1 MRWNRFVIRH
11 LRPYLLTALL
21 VAIAAA
27 IRYWPLNAWG
37 DRFIWS
43 TFYTAVALAAL
54 YGGLINGLLGA
65 VLSIVFVYTTR
76 VELAIS
82 IDRPVWPGVMVFLIN
97 TIIISIVG
105 ELLKR
110 SKQKDKLN
118 EEALRERNTQLQAL
132 GDNLPH
138 AFVYQAIT
146 GPSYLPEIVYI
157 SDGIYKYLGP
167 KSSEVI
173 KDPEA
178 LYKLIHESDR
188 EKLMA
193 ARKRAA
199 IEMLPLNVDV
209 RIKDLEGTL
218 KWANI
223 RSQPRMGE
231 EGKLIWDGIFTDI
244 TDRKQLEQQ
253 LIESQDLL
261 NQTGEL
267 AKVGGWAYDVHSNAS
282 TWTLQTYLLH
292 KVKPGEPMD
301 LAKSLAFYH
310 PADRDKVYSQLNIA
324 LQTGTP
330 FFTEARKIDREGK
343 TIWIRLNCQPIMESG
358 KVIRLLGVVQD
369 VTERKELEKELEQQI
384 MYNQQ
389 LITELVIQENEN
401 EKSRLAYE
409 LHEDV
414 NQILAAAKMYLDMAS
429 TQKPDGQK
437 MLEDSSAILKE
448 AINKINGIFDRL
460 DVPTFREMDLAEALE
475 KIIDDHNQQKPLYF
489 ALDGHYKEINSMP
502 SRTKLIVYRIVK
514 GLLDYYSKDTAATKA
529 ILSLAVAH
537 NQIAMQLHSDAAP
550 CEDNPENWLV
560 ELRKIKNR
568 IDFYGGN
575 MEWLSDSQYGCTLN
589 LSLPLH
595 IEEIIPPP

>member
-1 MRWNRFVIRH
+1 
-11 LRPYLLTALL
+11 
-21 VAIAAA
+21 
-27 IRYWPLNAWG
+27 
-37 DRFIWS
+37 
-43 TFYTAVALAAL
+43 
-54 YGGLINGLLGA
+54 LINGLLGA
-65 VLSIVFVYTTR
+65 LLSIIFVFAAR
-76 VELAIS
+76 AELAIS

-118 EEALRERNTQLQAL
+118 EEALRERNAQLQAL

-178 LYKLIHESDR
+178 LYKLIPEPDR
-188 EKLMA
+188 EKLIE
-193 ARKRAA
+193 ARKKAA
-199 IEMLPLNVDV
+199 IEMLPMNIDV
-209 RIKDLEGTL
+209 RIRDLEGSL

-231 EGKLIWDGIFTDI
+231 EGKLIWDGIFSDI
-244 TDRKQLEQQ
+244 TDRKLLEQQ

-267 AKVGGWAYDVHSNAS
+267 AKVGGWSYNVMSNSS

-292 KVKPGEPMD
+292 KVNPGEPMD

-343 TIWIRLNCQPIMESG
+343 TIWIRLNCHPIMESG

-369 VTERKELEKELEQQI
+369 VTERKELEKELEKQI

-448 AINKINGIFDRL
+448 AINKINSIFDRL
-460 DVPTFREMDLAEALE
+460 DVPTFREMDLAEAVE
-475 KIIDDHNQQKPLYF
+475 KIIEDHNQQKPLHF
-489 ALDGHYKEINSMP
+489 ALDGYYKEINSLP
-502 SRTKLIVYRIVK
+502 SRTKLIVYQIVK
-514 GLLDYYSKDTAATKA
+514 GLLDYYSRDTAATKA
-529 ILSLAVAH
+529 ILSLAVAD

-595 IEEIIPPP
+595 IEEIIPYRNGLSE